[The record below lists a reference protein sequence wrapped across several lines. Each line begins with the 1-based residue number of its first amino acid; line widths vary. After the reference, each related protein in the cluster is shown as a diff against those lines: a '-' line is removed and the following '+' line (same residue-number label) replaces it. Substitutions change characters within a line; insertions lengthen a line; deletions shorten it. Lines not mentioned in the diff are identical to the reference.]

1 MSANAIITLVLI
13 VHTLVTIALVAVILL
28 QRSEGGGLGIGSG
41 NAGGLVTA
49 RGAADL
55 LTRSTSI
62 LAAAFVGTSLML
74 AILYGQE
81 GKARRIDA
89 DAVSRS
95 AVPTVPLSGDAAP
108 ATPAVPAVPGVPF
121 GGDPAPAAPAA
132 PAAPGDAAPAGAPG
146 PVEGPPLQTEPAEAP
161 PLAR

>member
-1 MSANAIITLVLI
+1 MSSGAIITLVLI
-13 VHTLVTIALVAVILL
+13 VHTLITIALVAVILL

-62 LAAAFVGTSLML
+62 LAAAFVATSLLL

-89 DAVSRS
+89 EAASRA
-95 AVPTVPLSGDAAP
+95 AVPTLPVPGEPAPAAPDAA
-108 ATPAVPAVPGVPF
+108 AVPALPGVPF
-121 GGDPAPAAPAA
+121 GGEAAPA
-132 PAAPGDAAPAGAPG
+132 PPAGAATA
-146 PVEGPPLQTEPAEAP
+146 PPAAGSTGAATAPPAAAQDAP
-161 PLAR
+161 PLAQ